1 MMLCMAIT
9 KATGIPNI
17 PSVAQM
23 KPPVRKLINVS
34 KMANGKN
41 RLSWIGSNTVDDP
54 VPLTTPVPTLSTNV
68 PEALVL
74 LVMPSPAM
82 SDGIDVVTSS
92 ELNGDNRLVL
102 GSTESNTKIP
112 ALTQR
117 IKM

>member
-1 MMLCMAIT
+1 MAIT
-9 KATGIPNI
+9 KAIGIPNI
-17 PSVAQM
+17 PSVFQM
-23 KPPVRKLINVS
+23 NPPVRKLINVS
-34 KMANGKN
+34 NTANGKN
-41 RLSWIGSNTVDDP
+41 TLSWIGSSIDPP
-54 VPLTTPVPTLSTNV
+54 VPLTTLVPTPATNV

-82 SDGIDVVTSS
+82 SDGIDVLTSS